1 MISLAS
7 VQIMLSPEGLDALGD
22 EEPSV
27 FATWEFYEYEIQATP
42 VMKGPRSEFQFTS
55 QYLVKVDDFF
65 LHYIQKVSVRD
76 TWYRVLTAQG
86 KQGKW
91 PKKNPCQGKHREF
104 GNVAKTQ
111 GIWFTQVVNT
121 LILKVKYISV
131 FGAKISTI
139 FLKLVK
145 SA

>member
-7 VQIMLSPEGLDALGD
+7 IQIMLSPEGLDALGD

-76 TWYRVLTAQG
+76 T
-86 KQGKW
+86 
-91 PKKNPCQGKHREF
+91 
-104 GNVAKTQ
+104 
-111 GIWFTQVVNT
+111 
-121 LILKVKYISV
+121 
-131 FGAKISTI
+131 
-139 FLKLVK
+139 
-145 SA
+145 